1 MSHEMMKSRERR
13 LSSWSNATCAMPLCE
28 ALSSRRGR
36 RPHHVQRDRIG
47 SWEIS
52 GLAVGVELVPSAM
65 VRIGKVRSRS
75 R

>member
-13 LSSWSNATCAMPLCE
+13 LYSWSNATCAMPLCE
-28 ALSSRRGR
+28 ALSSRRGQ
-36 RPHHVQRDRIG
+36 RPHHAPKDRVGTWDI
-47 SWEIS
+47 SW
-52 GLAVGVELVPSAM
+52 LAAGVSFVLGAA